1 VDNARRKKSLK
12 RGGSQQRVDLEDTSI
27 ACTDASTAD
36 RLLALDEALARLS
49 KEDPVKANLVK
60 LRYFTGLTMEQASEM
75 LGISPTTAKR
85 YWSYARAWL
94 LREME

>member
-1 VDNARRKKSLK
+1 
-12 RGGSQQRVDLEDTSI
+12 
-27 ACTDASTAD
+27 
-36 RLLALDEALARLS
+36 LLALNEALAKLAT
-49 KEDPVKANLVK
+49 EDPVRADLVK

-94 LREME
+94 LREMDEAP